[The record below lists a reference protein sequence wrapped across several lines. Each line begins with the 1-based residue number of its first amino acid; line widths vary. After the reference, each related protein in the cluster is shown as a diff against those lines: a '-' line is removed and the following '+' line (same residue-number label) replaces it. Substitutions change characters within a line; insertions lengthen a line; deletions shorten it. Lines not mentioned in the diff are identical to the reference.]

1 MGSHQKTE
9 MPTDTH
15 LLESKMGVRND
26 EGKTEIFAIY
36 FFMVFK
42 LNLCE
47 IILEEENKL
56 FLMPLLPSS

>member
-26 EGKTEIFAIY
+26 EGKTEIFY
-36 FFMVFK
+36 
-42 LNLCE
+42 
-47 IILEEENKL
+47 ILL
-56 FLMPLLPSS
+56 DVYTMILLYLLYTFS